1 MSNATNT
8 LSLRKIIRWAVVIGG
23 AALTLA
29 AAPNAAANSQ
39 ILPTPGDGPASI
51 AVQQLQA
58 AGYDVSINW
67 LEGHPNVPLSE
78 CKVASISGLKVTVT
92 ASDVMMMTM
101 EPGGLNTVYV
111 DIACPNAK

>member
-1 MSNATNT
+1 MSNASHT
-8 LSLRKIIRWAVVIGG
+8 LSFRKAACWAIVAG
-23 AALTLA
+23 AAVAVTG
-29 AAPNAAANSQ
+29 APSAAANSA

-51 AVQQLQA
+51 AVQQLQS

-78 CKVASISGLKVTVT
+78 CKVSGISGLKVIVMQ
-92 ASDVMMMTM
+92 DDVVMMMT

-111 DIACPNAK
+111 DITCPNAK